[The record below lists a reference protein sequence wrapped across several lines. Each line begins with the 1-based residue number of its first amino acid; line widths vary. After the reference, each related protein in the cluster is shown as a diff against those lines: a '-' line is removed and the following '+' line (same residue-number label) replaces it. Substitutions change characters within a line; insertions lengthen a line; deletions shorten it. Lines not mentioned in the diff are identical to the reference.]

1 MARKSEAAH
10 EKARWTL
17 INTLCKISDLDPTL
31 GGKWKR
37 GMLRYYA
44 ERLAEVMLVEAGSKE
59 PTARDVEVMAERIL
73 DLVESG
79 DLDGP

>member
-1 MARKSEAAH
+1 MARTRKTAH
-10 EKARWTL
+10 EKARLTL

-44 ERLAEVMLVEAGSKE
+44 ERLAEVMIAEEGHGEYPPEA
-59 PTARDVEVMAERIL
+59 VYVVAEKVL
-73 DLVESG
+73 DLLESG
-79 DLDGP
+79 DLDGS

>member
-1 MARKSEAAH
+1 MARAKPEAQ
-10 EKARWTL
+10 EKARRTL
-17 INTLCKISDLDPTL
+17 ITTLCKISDLDPTL

-59 PTARDVEVMAERIL
+59 PSPRDVEAMAERIL